1 MNKNV
6 NVQKET
12 AKAMARALRLLLVPY
27 SRVSTATLQSAYRD
41 QRTPAGLGK
50 HSPGEILYARMAL
63 ADYERMSQ

>member
-1 MNKNV
+1 MSKDANH
-6 NVQKET
+6 
-12 AKAMARALRLLLVPY
+12 AKRMASALRLLLVPY
-27 SRVSTATLQSAYRD
+27 KRVSDESLKRAYAE